1 MRNMLWAAGL
11 GACMLAPHAAAQT
24 TMDPRM
30 PSVPVLSATIGITDT
45 AVTGG
50 RVRNRAASQ
59 MADFY
64 PIDGTGF
71 HLSAGLRFFEAR
83 SMLRRNMK
91 AMRDLVYLPYSR
103 SNSGVHGGY
112 RRVPSMAIGYTQSL
126 DKNVNLGVEVGAMLG
141 RATGPMRRFGGERVG
156 RGGGRGG
163 ANPIVHLVVGVNF

>member
-11 GACMLAPHAAAQT
+11 AACVLAPHAAAQT
-24 TMDPRM
+24 DRDPRL
-30 PSVPVLSATIGITDT
+30 PSVPVLSAAIAITDT
-45 AVTGG
+45 AVTSG

-83 SMLRRNMK
+83 SMLRQNMK

-103 SNSGVHGGY
+103 SNSGVHWGY

-126 DKNVNLGVEVGAMLG
+126 DKHVNLGIEVGAMLG
-141 RATGPMRRFGGERVG
+141 RATGSMRRFAGERK
-156 RGGGRGG
+156 GRGG